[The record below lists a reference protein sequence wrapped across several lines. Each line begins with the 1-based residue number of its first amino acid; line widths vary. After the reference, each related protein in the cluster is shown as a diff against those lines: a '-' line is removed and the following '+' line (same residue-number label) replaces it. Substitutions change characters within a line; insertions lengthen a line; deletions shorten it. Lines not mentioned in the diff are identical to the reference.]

1 MVGQSAARRQ
11 LYRLGI
17 IIVVLTAVGL
27 GAVAVAD
34 PAGAATADVS
44 TETLSVSGANQT
56 VVEGENVSDVTLSAT
71 LAYDHDVPDAT
82 QRVVEL
88 RVGPQGGDTQ
98 YVDYVVESEPS
109 GTASG
114 EVDLSGSVIEATD
127 LTADDF
133 DPATATTTTQDL
145 VVEAVIEVERENGE
159 TVRHVASDTATVTIE
174 DGTDLTV
181 TVGGDGDLTVE
192 TTG

>member
-1 MVGQSAARRQ
+1 MVGQSAAWRQ
-11 LYRLGI
+11 MYRLGI
-17 IIVVLTAVGL
+17 IIVVLTAFGL
-27 GAVAVAD
+27 GALALAE

-44 TETLSVSGANQT
+44 TETLSISGADHT
-56 VVEGENVSDVTLSAT
+56 VGEGENVSDVTLSAT

-88 RVGPQGGDTQ
+88 RVGPEGGETE
-98 YVDYVVESEPS
+98 YVDYQVETNPS

-114 EVDLSGSVIEATD
+114 EVDLSGSVIDATD
-127 LTADDF
+127 LTAADF
-133 DPATATTTTQDL
+133 DPAVANTTTQDL
-145 VVEAVIEVERENGE
+145 VIEAVIEVERENGE
-159 TVRHVASDTATVTIE
+159 TVRHVATDTATVTVE